1 MSFASLL
8 EDFKTKEV
16 TAMSVES
23 PPSKNVSKEDWN
35 SSEDLE
41 EDWPSSEDLEEWVR
55 PFFNKF
61 DGFAFEG
68 HLGDLIYCH
77 YNSKNK
83 WFYCHPLEKSDVER
97 LMKKSLEV
105 GEDLLLKECKDR
117 PYDWGPRLVDENG
130 YAGSLSESDY
140 AGEQASSILEGFEM
154 DDEYNRWLH
163 SYKKF
168 RKLFGYI
175 CVDPNTPG
183 PSKRAY
189 LRYADNDE
197 TLLYDIS
204 YITGAKLKELFEKS
218 AEDEVDYLY
227 EAVKEYAY
235 RYYPVLIPESFCYD
249 EEKSK

>member
-1 MSFASLL
+1 
-8 EDFKTKEV
+8 
-16 TAMSVES
+16 MSVERPS
-23 PPSKNVSKEDWN
+23 SKNVP
-35 SSEDLE
+35 E
-41 EDWPSSEDLEEWVR
+41 EDWFSSENLEEWVR
-55 PFFNKF
+55 PFFYKF
-61 DGFAFEG
+61 EGFAFKLDSGE
-68 HLGDLIYCH
+68 LIYCH

-83 WFYCHPLEKSDVER
+83 WFYCHPLEESDVER

-140 AGEQASSILEGFEM
+140 AGEQVSSLLEGFEM
-154 DDEYNRWLH
+154 DGEDNRWLH

-175 CVDPNTPG
+175 CVDPRTPG
-183 PSKRAY
+183 PSKHAY

-204 YITGAKLKELFEKS
+204 YIPDAKLKELFEKS
-218 AEDEVDYLY
+218 EEDEVDYLY
-227 EAVKEYAY
+227 EACKEYAY
-235 RYYPVLIPESFCYD
+235 RYYPFLTPESISYD
-249 EEKSK
+249 GEKSK